1 MKKSFDKGRLNL
13 AYFSSELT
21 DMQRVLNEAGPAG
34 PVQYIKNTGTAS
46 MSGLEV
52 DLVYLLQ
59 DDLVL
64 NFSLGSLDAEYDKVT
79 FDISGDG
86 VIDGTDLAL
95 KLPRAADITYS
106 VGLTKDFNVKSWA
119 ASARVSYSYRDEIAY
134 NDNNLGMIDEQ
145 DILDIGVDFY
155 SPSEQINIGVYGK
168 NMRDTVKHGNVSP
181 VSWGSFSPLMTGK
194 VVGVELVYNF

>member
-1 MKKSFDKGRLNL
+1 M
-13 AYFSSELT
+13 
-21 DMQRVLNEAGPAG
+21 
-34 PVQYIKNTGTAS
+34 
-46 MSGLEV
+46 
-52 DLVYLLQ
+52 YLLQ

-145 DILDIGVDFY
+145 DILDIGVDLSITLGADAFLFVA
-155 SPSEQINIGVYGK
+155 SFVAAFDALISSKSMDDSFAKIGMGLSLI
-168 NMRDTVKHGNVSP
+168 HI
-181 VSWGSFSPLMTGK
+181 
-194 VVGVELVYNF
+194 